1 MLPHQFIT
9 TEFRHHAIQ
18 NNDTNSC
25 NFESLGAIEC
35 ARRCMAFFGKA
46 LAQKVSHSLFVLND
60 QQFHRVDAARS
71 RALLDNAFKK

>member
-1 MLPHQFIT
+1 
-9 TEFRHHAIQ
+9 
-18 NNDTNSC
+18 
-25 NFESLGAIEC
+25 
-35 ARRCMAFFGKA
+35 MAFFGKA